1 MWNCTRLLGNM
12 MDGRI
17 FALQNLFIC
26 PSHGNCR
33 HATKSIVFWWSVNFD
48 TFWCLRFFHKIN
60 EKILTN
66 STMIP
71 QIELF
76 SFVFLEELRIPKS
89 PFEINWPLMS
99 MPAKANQQCGA
110 LVLGSPIIWV
120 GSLKGFLF
128 SFFYKWITE
137 Y

>member
-1 MWNCTRLLGNM
+1 MFYPYFCLLVFGIVVTLVAWFSFRFFFRLSHL
-12 MDGRI
+12 
-17 FALQNLFIC
+17 ALQNVNKDHVIFLYFCNFAAKSDQKTKMGWRQIWYLR
-26 PSHGNCR
+26 SNC
-33 HATKSIVFWWSVNFD
+33 F
-48 TFWCLRFFHKIN
+48 C
-60 EKILTN
+60 
-66 STMIP
+66 
-71 QIELF
+71 
-76 SFVFLEELRIPKS
+76 VFLEELRIPKS